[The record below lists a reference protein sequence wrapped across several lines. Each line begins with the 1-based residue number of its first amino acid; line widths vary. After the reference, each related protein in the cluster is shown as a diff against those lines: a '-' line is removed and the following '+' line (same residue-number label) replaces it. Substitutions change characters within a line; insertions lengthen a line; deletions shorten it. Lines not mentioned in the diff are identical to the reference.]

1 MQPNT
6 PQNPIAAPAQT
17 PVRPTPIQ
25 APAPVNAQGGV
36 RPMAAPVP
44 VAAPRPVPVAA
55 PQAVPVQQAPQFAA
69 VPQFQPNTPMPS
81 PAAGNLSMPQV
92 ASANLDE
99 YYVEDAR
106 EEGDRILPGISIQ
119 AFCERNETGSAI
131 NTAIRDWRMKRTNV
145 DIFMG
150 GLSAAVDYYYNEPTP
165 NLIVIETGMTGN
177 ELFTQLEQLA
187 SVCDEKTK
195 VVIVGASNDIRLYRQ
210 LIEKGVSDYL
220 VPPLRPMAFIRSL
233 SDLYQSEEVPFFG
246 KSIAVYGAKGGV
258 GTSTITHNLAW
269 IMSETLG
276 QETALVDLDE
286 SWGTTAIDFAYDTAQ
301 GLEEALAQHDRL
313 DEAILD
319 KILIRHT
326 KKLSILPTA
335 ASLGNGSGIH
345 EARAFET
352 VLDGVRSMCP
362 LSILDMPHIWS
373 EWVSATMVAADEI
386 VIVTTLDL
394 ASLRNTKNLV
404 TFLKAKRPNDKD
416 PLIVV
421 NMVGRSKSHEIDIN
435 EFLAQIGLE
444 SSSILLFDPDIYAEA
459 GIEGKML
466 NEMKGA
472 EDYVDVLYALATRLK
487 TGEFPQQIVK
497 SKKKGFDVGSMLS
510 ALKKKKK

>member
-1 MQPNT
+1 
-6 PQNPIAAPAQT
+6 
-17 PVRPTPIQ
+17 
-25 APAPVNAQGGV
+25 
-36 RPMAAPVP
+36 MAAPVP

-150 GLSAAVDYYYNEPTP
+150 GLSAAVDYYYNETTP

-394 ASLRNTKNLV
+394 SL
-404 TFLKAKRPNDKD
+404 
-416 PLIVV
+416 I
-421 NMVGRSKSHEIDIN
+421 HI
-435 EFLAQIGLE
+435 
-444 SSSILLFDPDIYAEA
+444 
-459 GIEGKML
+459 
-466 NEMKGA
+466 
-472 EDYVDVLYALATRLK
+472 
-487 TGEFPQQIVK
+487 
-497 SKKKGFDVGSMLS
+497 
-510 ALKKKKK
+510 